1 MHRAKLNDES
11 AATQQQLITYAIVGL
26 VSFSLLSTATWFAF
40 NYSGDNA
47 SIDDPMANWV
57 DPVTEIED
65 DNHSHNDLLAHRLKT
80 SNMQL
85 IDYHNLNCDGEVTP
99 PAELDN
105 VAGRPCYDEFK
116 NVGAYTRRQL
126 GDRYRG
132 QLPRRLRDLRGRHGG
147 LLRIRI
153 FVQPIRDT

>member
-26 VSFSLLSTATWFAF
+26 ISFSLLSTATWFAF

-65 DNHSHNDLLAHRLKT
+65 DNHSHNDLFAHRLKT

-85 IDYHNLNCDGEVTP
+85 IDYHNLNCDGNEK
-99 PAELDN
+99 LS
-105 VAGRPCYDEFK
+105 
-116 NVGAYTRRQL
+116 
-126 GDRYRG
+126 
-132 QLPRRLRDLRGRHGG
+132 
-147 LLRIRI
+147 
-153 FVQPIRDT
+153 